1 MVKSVKHKDVKTFV
15 NKKGIYVTCNELTY
29 FGREQPNVDRRIT
42 VFHTTEIP
50 GPKTEAPEWIEN
62 NPMECLIWIINEIN
76 RNISYVPKNKRFYDK
91 SIGNLIIPVTN

>member
-1 MVKSVKHKDVKTFV
+1 MKHKDAKRFV
-15 NKKGIYVTCNELTY
+15 DNEGIYVICNEFIY
-29 FGREQPNVDRRIT
+29 FGSEQPNVERRIT

-50 GPKTEAPEWIEN
+50 GPKTEASQLIEN

-91 SIGNLIIPVTN
+91 SIGTLIIPVTN